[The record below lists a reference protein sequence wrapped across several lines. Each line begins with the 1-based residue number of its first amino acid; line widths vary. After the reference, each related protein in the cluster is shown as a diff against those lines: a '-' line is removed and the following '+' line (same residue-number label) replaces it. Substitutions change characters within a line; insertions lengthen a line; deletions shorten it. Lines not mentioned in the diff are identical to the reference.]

1 MSDWSYMQGDKR
13 IVIKYEDI
21 IYAIDTAKSLIAREI
36 EFNERIKD
44 SPQFKR
50 DYEAKLEVLKV
61 VQDKFKDGFHAMA
74 RGTVTKIIPSK
85 RYHKR

>member
-21 IYAIDTAKSLIAREI
+21 VYALDTAKSLIAREI

-44 SPQFKR
+44 SPQFKS
-50 DYEAKLEVLKV
+50 DYETKLEVLKV
-61 VQDKFKDGFHAMA
+61 VQDKFKDGFESMM

-85 RYHKR
+85 RYHK